1 MKAALLITKQ
11 TLRYIC

>member
-11 TLRYIC
+11 TLWYIC